1 MAYHLCYTFKMFAS
15 VLLSQRR
22 CTSVI
27 TLGMSSKLVHHRK
40 VEIISQK
47 KKQKKNKSEAFRS
60 IQEPLLNHCDSE
72 NSNKG
77 IRESEVNIKSGDR

>member
-27 TLGMSSKLVHHRK
+27 TLGMSSKLVHHKK

-47 KKQKKNKSEAFRS
+47 NKTKKKTNQKHSGQYR
-60 IQEPLLNHCDSE
+60 NHY
-72 NSNKG
+72 
-77 IRESEVNIKSGDR
+77 